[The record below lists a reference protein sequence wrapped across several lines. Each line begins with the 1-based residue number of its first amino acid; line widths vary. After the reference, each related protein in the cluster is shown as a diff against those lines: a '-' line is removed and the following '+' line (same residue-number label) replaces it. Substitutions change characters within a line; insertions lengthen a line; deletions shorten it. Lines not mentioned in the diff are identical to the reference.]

1 MAVTSTVKPI
11 IYLFIYL
18 FIYLSEYDAATL
30 ADVYDEV

>member
-11 IYLFIYL
+11 IYL